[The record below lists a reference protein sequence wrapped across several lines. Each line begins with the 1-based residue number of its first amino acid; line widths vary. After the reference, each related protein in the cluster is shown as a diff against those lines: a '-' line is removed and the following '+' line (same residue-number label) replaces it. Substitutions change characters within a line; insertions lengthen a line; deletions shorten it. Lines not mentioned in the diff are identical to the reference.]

1 MTTLTRWA
9 WENARILSDN
19 ACLNSFMLFFVST
32 HLFVCIFLRLERFI
46 YFELLYMRIYIL
58 DVIQFH
64 IFSSLVIYLDIWKSE
79 HQRYKKDVFR
89 NIQSCICQYVTVHF
103 LPCVHMCVWNPKSA
117 PVLPHC
123 PLWCTNIH
131 LASTK
136 TQEWKSGK
144 LYRFFIRRPWPSS
157 STMDG
162 GAFFRPGK
170 YREGNKS
177 NFRAIKYLYHHF
189 ISL

>member
-79 HQRYKKDVFR
+79 HHRYKKDVFR

-136 TQEWKSGK
+136 TGMKV
-144 LYRFFIRRPWPSS
+144 
-157 STMDG
+157 
-162 GAFFRPGK
+162 
-170 YREGNKS
+170 RE
-177 NFRAIKYLYHHF
+177 A
-189 ISL
+189 ISLFYQKTLALELNNGRRRILPTRKIQRRKQK